1 MHTGSD
7 SVKLEDF
14 LYTRGFREGACS
26 DITVTAFGTPYRLH
40 RLILD
45 RSPFFSSCFNGG
57 PWAESDSSEITL
69 SPETADPNI
78 TQHAFELA
86 LARLYGH
93 VDTAEEDKY
102 ALPLLAA
109 ASFLELQDLAESC
122 VTSLLKNL
130 GTGGITEIVT
140 FVTNS
145 YYGPLTDRLLESA
158 KALLYRD
165 GWEMDFAQ
173 GWDGISGEFAAE
185 IIGYDGFY
193 CPNEYARYCFVRNLI
208 NWRQRQNLGSPVEEA
223 FLKVPEHPVP
233 GGSMHAA
240 FDDVS
245 DMASTIGEDEAE
257 VKPLRDLLESGIYY
271 CHMDFAQLQLILE
284 DADVFGRPMV
294 KDTIIKDALWQ
305 QMLLRQK
312 VLRVPIDSP
321 ELGITK
327 MEYLP
332 TKSTRNLPRPASAA
346 DSRKTARTALR
357 LDPFDSERRP
367 GRKHVVP
374 SEDSS
379 TTVIGDCPEQSP
391 RVGASGHPRGSSAG
405 PGDPAAPNGD
415 PDDKET
421 EAGEEVRYSEFPP
434 FRFSAEFK
442 SIRSLKA
449 CSLHFQKLAPAD
461 TRSVGEE
468 TGLF

>member
-1 MHTGSD
+1 M
-7 SVKLEDF
+7 
-14 LYTRGFREGACS
+14 
-26 DITVTAFGTPYRLH
+26 
-40 RLILD
+40 ILD

-57 PWAESDSSEITL
+57 PWAESDSAEITL

-93 VDTAEEDKY
+93 VDAAEEDKY

-122 VTSLLKNL
+122 VASLLRNL

-140 FVTNS
+140 FVTSS

-165 GWEMDFAQ
+165 GWEMEFSK

-208 NWRQRQNLGSPVEEA
+208 NWRQKQNLGSPVEEA
-223 FLKVPEHPVP
+223 FLKVPEAPMP
-233 GGSMHAA
+233 GSPTHA

-245 DMASTIGEDEAE
+245 DMVSTVGEDEAD

-271 CHMDFAQLQLILE
+271 CHMDFAQLQLIVE
-284 DADVFGRPMV
+284 DVDIFGRPMV
-294 KDTIIKDALWQ
+294 KDTTIKDALWQ

-327 MEYLP
+327 TEYLP
-332 TKSTRNLPRPASAA
+332 AKPARGGNSPSGSLSLPGPTRLA
-346 DSRKTARTALR
+346 DNRKTPRTSLR
-357 LDPFDSERRP
+357 LDPFDSERKP
-367 GRKHVVP
+367 GRKYLVP

-391 RVGASGHPRGSSAG
+391 RVGTSGHPRGSSVG
-405 PGDPAAPNGD
+405 PGDPTLNGD
-415 PDDKET
+415 ADAKET

-442 SIRSLKA
+442 SIRSLKVYN
-449 CSLHFQKLAPAD
+449 SHF
-461 TRSVGEE
+461 
-468 TGLF
+468 